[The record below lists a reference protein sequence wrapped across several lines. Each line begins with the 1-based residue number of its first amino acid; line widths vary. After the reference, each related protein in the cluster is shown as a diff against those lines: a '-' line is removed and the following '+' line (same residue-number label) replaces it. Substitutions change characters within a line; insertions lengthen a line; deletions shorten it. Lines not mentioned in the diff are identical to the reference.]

1 MQGIYLNDL
10 GLKFVKT
17 CFTNY
22 WGQIYFFG
30 VFVAAVLWFFL
41 AQKHRLI
48 YILFISD
55 NIQPCFSQDI
65 L

>member
-30 VFVAAVLWFFL
+30 VFVVAVLWFFL
-41 AQKHRLI
+41 AQNTDLNIFR
-48 YILFISD
+48 YIHSFY
-55 NIQPCFSQDI
+55 F
-65 L
+65 